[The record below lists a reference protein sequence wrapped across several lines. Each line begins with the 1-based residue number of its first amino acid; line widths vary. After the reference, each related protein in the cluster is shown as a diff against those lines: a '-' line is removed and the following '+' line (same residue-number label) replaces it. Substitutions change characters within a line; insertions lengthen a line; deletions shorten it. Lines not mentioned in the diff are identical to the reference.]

1 MRVRGMMF
9 QQVCADEADAA
20 DEDELHPALYV
31 VRSPEIVWL
40 ADDEP
45 AVVAG
50 DVAAIAGGFA
60 RINAALARCAFD
72 EATDISRQMLSLSQ
86 AAGATE
92 LGENIQRLAV
102 ALQSTPG
109 LSSACMADLHG
120 LLVLA
125 RASLVDARESAR
137 RAP

>member
-1 MRVRGMMF
+1 MV
-9 QQVCADEADAA
+9 QQVATDEMDVAA
-20 DEDELHPALYV
+20 EDELHPALYV

-45 AVVAG
+45 AVVAS
-50 DVAAIAGGFA
+50 DVGAIAGGFA
-60 RINAALARCAFD
+60 QINAALARYAFD
-72 EATDISRQMLSLSQ
+72 EATDISRQMWSLSQ

-102 ALQSTPG
+102 ALKSTRG

-120 LLVLA
+120 LLALA
-125 RASLVDARESAR
+125 RASLVDAQNSAR